1 MGDEEP
7 TTIINFQVTV
17 NFKKQI
23 EEKAKQL
30 GLNTSNYIRF
40 VLTKDMEKQ

>member
-1 MGDEEP
+1 MSNEE
-7 TTIINFQVTV
+7 TTIVNFQVTIT
-17 NFKKQI
+17 FKKQI

-40 VLTKDMEKQ
+40 VLTKDLEK